1 MGKGEI
7 SRYGNQR
14 HGRKGGKDGSEKEWE
29 VSGWNGMVQDVRV
42 GIICQ
47 EFLEQ
52 AIRKDG
58 NRLSG
63 RMGTGCQEEWE
74 QAVRKVGIRLSG
86 RWEQAVRKNR
96 NRLSGRMGTGCQEGG
111 NRLSGRK

>member
-63 RMGTGCQEEWE
+63 RMGTGCQEGWE
-74 QAVRKVGIRLSG
+74 QAVS
-86 RWEQAVRKNR
+86 KN
-96 NRLSGRMGTGCQEGG
+96 G
-111 NRLSGRK
+111 NRL

>member
-7 SRYGNQR
+7 RRYGNQR

-111 NRLSGRK
+111 NRLSGRM